1 MFTHTDSFTE
11 VVLTY
16 RSHTKFNR
24 LIFYLINRRQSST
37 TLLTM
42 VRDNGNNTGIIDI
55 YKWMNNVAL
64 EMIGQAGVGHSFG
77 VMEDKEI
84 QYLDASHQVLPLIN
98 SMWYIRPFL
107 PALTRLGPPGF
118 RRFILDHVSF
128 GPAQQLKKAADV
140 MDKMQNKVVSP
151 EEQMTEEE
159 IISQV
164 NGLVFAGHDTTS
176 GALARTLHLLAQEPN
191 VQEQLRAEIREAHS
205 LYGKDLD
212 YDQLNSLKYLDAV
225 CRESLRLWSP
235 SQTLERVAMKDW
247 ILPLQYP
254 IKSKDGKKTVTNI
267 HVPKGTQTIINQS
280 SELTTRQEN
289 MGQRCREVQPFP
301 LVATSTFE
309 RRGIQDT
316 GSKVLHFELGPEEH
330 IWSAAGVVK
339 PHVKHKDGTMDSVP
353 SLRMKLTL
361 VNE

>member
-1 MFTHTDSFTE
+1 MP
-11 VVLTY
+11 V
-16 RSHTKFNR
+16 K
-24 LIFYLINRRQSST
+24 
-37 TLLTM
+37 
-42 VRDNGNNTGIIDI
+42 
-55 YKWMNNVAL
+55 
-64 EMIGQAGVGHSFG
+64 
-77 VMEDKEI
+77 
-84 QYLDASHQVLPLIN
+84 
-98 SMWYIRPFL
+98 
-107 PALTRLGPPGF
+107 
-118 RRFILDHVSF
+118 
-128 GPAQQLKKAADV
+128 
-140 MDKMQNKVVSP
+140 QNKVVSP

-316 GSKVLHFELGPEEH
+316 GIAE
-330 IWSAAGVVK
+330 
-339 PHVKHKDGTMDSVP
+339 
-353 SLRMKLTL
+353 
-361 VNE
+361 